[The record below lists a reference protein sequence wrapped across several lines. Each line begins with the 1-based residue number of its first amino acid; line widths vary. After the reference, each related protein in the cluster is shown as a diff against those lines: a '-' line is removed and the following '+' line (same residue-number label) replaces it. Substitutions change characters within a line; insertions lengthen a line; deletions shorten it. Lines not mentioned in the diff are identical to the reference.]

1 MSSRS
6 TLIAGASGGM
16 GSAIARELASRG
28 DALTLVARDRSRLD
42 ALEVEG
48 HRLALDLR
56 EPEACERAVAEAREA
71 HGRLDVVVNAAGVV
85 AFGPIDE
92 LDPDTLDELLRI
104 NTFMPMMLARAAVP
118 AMDEGGV
125 IVNLTGIVAEKNFP
139 NMAAYGASKA
149 AVRSFDEVLAR
160 ETRPRKIRV
169 LDARP
174 PHTETG
180 LAERPIAGTAPKLPP
195 GLDPARVAARIC
207 DAIDGD
213 DTDLPSDAFGRLT
226 LGGPN

>member
-42 ALEVEG
+42 ALEVDG
-48 HRLALDLR
+48 RRIALDLR
-56 EPEACERAVAEAREA
+56 EPGACERAVAEAHDA

-85 AFGPIDE
+85 AFGPVAE
-92 LDPDTLDELLRI
+92 LQPDTLEELLRI

-118 AMDEGGV
+118 MMDEGGV

-160 ETRPRKIRV
+160 EARSAKIRV

-195 GLDPARVAARIC
+195 GLDPASVAARIC

-213 DTDLPSDAFGRLT
+213 DTDLPSEAFGRVRL
-226 LGGPN
+226 